1 MSTCLIITG
10 GDYNDLPKDI
20 SYDRVIACD
29 LGFEYAKKMGI
40 SPDVVLGDFDSYDVE
55 NVRKE
60 GFLPIIYPSKKDDSD
75 TMLAIK
81 HAVSKGFDDI
91 VITCALGGRTDHMLA
106 NIQSLCYAKE
116 QGANVTIVGDKETIT
131 VISKETKEITGNP
144 GDTFSLFSLTDECKN
159 VSIKGSEYDVEDIT
173 LNNAFPLGLSNK
185 LQKEKAAISISEG
198 MLLVI
203 VNKSGLS

>member
-40 SPDVVLGDFDSYDVE
+40 SPDVVLGDFDSYDAE

-81 HAVSKGFDDI
+81 HAISKGFDDI

-106 NIQSLCYAKE
+106 NIQSLSYAKE

-159 VSIKGSEYDVEDIT
+159 VTIKGSEYDVEDIT
-173 LNNAFPLGLSNK
+173 LNNSFPLGLSNK
-185 LQKEKAAISISEG
+185 LQKEKAAISLSEG

>member
-10 GDYNDLPKDI
+10 GDYCELPKDI

-29 LGFEYAKKMGI
+29 LGFEHAKKLNI
-40 SPDVVLGDFDSYDVE
+40 TPDVVLGDFDSYDVE
-55 NVRKE
+55 NVRAD
-60 GFLPIIYPSKKDDSD
+60 GFLPIVYPSKKDDSD

-91 VITCALGGRTDHMLA
+91 VIACALGGRTDHLLA
-106 NIQSLCYAKE
+106 NIQLLVYAKE
-116 QGANVTIVGDKETIT
+116 QGVNATIIGDKETIT
-131 VISKETKEITGNP
+131 VISKEEKTIEGKP

-159 VSIKGSEYDVEDIT
+159 VTIKGSEYDVEDIT
-173 LNNAFPLGLSNK
+173 LNNSFPLGLSNK
-185 LQKEKAAISISEG
+185 LQKEKAAISVSEG

-203 VNKSGLS
+203 VNK

>member
-10 GDYNDLPKDI
+10 GDYCELPKDI

-29 LGFEYAKKMGI
+29 LGFEHAKKLNI
-40 SPDVVLGDFDSYDVE
+40 TPDVVLGDFDSYDVE
-55 NVRKE
+55 NVRAD
-60 GFLPIIYPSKKDDSD
+60 GFLPIVYPSKKDDSD

-91 VITCALGGRTDHMLA
+91 VITCALGGRTDHLLA
-106 NIQSLCYAKE
+106 NIQALAYAKG
-116 QGANVTIVGDKETIT
+116 QGINASIVSEKETIT
-131 VISKETKEITGNP
+131 VLSKEEKIITGNH

-159 VSIKGSEYDVEDIT
+159 VTIKGSEYDVSDIT
-173 LNNAFPLGLSNK
+173 LNNSFPLGLSNQLK
-185 LQKEKAAISISEG
+185 KEKAAISVSEG

-203 VNKSGLS
+203 SVSTAL

>member
-40 SPDVVLGDFDSYDVE
+40 SPDVVLGDFDSYDAE

-81 HAVSKGFDDI
+81 HAISKGFDDI

-106 NIQSLCYAKE
+106 NIQSLSYAKE

-159 VSIKGSEYDVEDIT
+159 VTI
-173 LNNAFPLGLSNK
+173 N
-185 LQKEKAAISISEG
+185 
-198 MLLVI
+198 
-203 VNKSGLS
+203 